1 MPKVCNFK
9 HNKNLIMNTN
19 RRSFIKKSIIG
30 AGLLTAADLLR
41 NDIFAH
47 ESTAASSKITL
58 NNDDII
64 LFQGDSITDVGRDRN
79 NKNAN
84 DTAALGHGY
93 ALLAASQLLNKY
105 PAKRLKVYN
114 TGISGNRV
122 PDLQKRW
129 QEDTLAINPTVLS
142 ILIGVND
149 FWRTIDR
156 GAQTTVEEYKS
167 QYKQLLQETLQKLPN
182 VKLIIGEPFAVKG
195 VGHITEA
202 WYPKFLAYQESARE
216 IAKEFGAV
224 LIPYQKIFD
233 NAQKNAPGAYWAAD
247 GVHPTLAGAQMMASA
262 WMDCIK

>member
-1 MPKVCNFK
+1 M
-9 HNKNLIMNTN
+9 
-19 RRSFIKKSIIG
+19 
-30 AGLLTAADLLR
+30 
-41 NDIFAH
+41 
-47 ESTAASSKITL
+47 TL

-156 GAQTTVEEYKS
+156 
-167 QYKQLLQETLQKLPN
+167 
-182 VKLIIGEPFAVKG
+182 
-195 VGHITEA
+195 
-202 WYPKFLAYQESARE
+202 
-216 IAKEFGAV
+216 
-224 LIPYQKIFD
+224 
-233 NAQKNAPGAYWAAD
+233 
-247 GVHPTLAGAQMMASA
+247 
-262 WMDCIK
+262 

>member
-30 AGLLTAADLLR
+30 TGLLTGADLLR
-41 NDIFAH
+41 NDVFAH
-47 ESTAASSKITL
+47 ESTVGSSKITL

-216 IAKEFGAV
+216 IAKEFGAI
-224 LIPYQKIFD
+224 LIPYQNIFD

>member
-1 MPKVCNFK
+1 MLKVCNFNQ
-9 HNKNLIMNTN
+9 NKNLIMNTN

-30 AGLLTAADLLR
+30 TGLLTGANLLG
-41 NDIFAH
+41 NDVFAH
-47 ESTAASSKITL
+47 DSKSSPSKISL

-79 NKNAN
+79 NRNAN
-84 DTAALGHGY
+84 DTGALGHGY

-105 PAKRLKVYN
+105 PAKKLKVYN

-129 QEDTLAINPTVLS
+129 QEDTLAIKPTILS

-167 QYKQLLQETLQKLPN
+167 QYQELL
-182 VKLIIGEPFAVKG
+182 
-195 VGHITEA
+195 H
-202 WYPKFLAYQESARE
+202 
-216 IAKEFGAV
+216 
-224 LIPYQKIFD
+224 
-233 NAQKNAPGAYWAAD
+233 
-247 GVHPTLAGAQMMASA
+247 
-262 WMDCIK
+262 

>member
-262 WMDCIK
+262 WMDCFK

>member
-1 MPKVCNFK
+1 
-9 HNKNLIMNTN
+9 MNTN

-30 AGLLTAADLLR
+30 TGLLTGTNLLG
-41 NDIFAH
+41 NDVFAH
-47 ESTAASSKITL
+47 ESTATSSKISL

-105 PAKRLKVYN
+105 PAKKLKVYN

-129 QEDTLAINPTVLS
+129 QEDTLAIKPTVLS

-167 QYKQLLQETLQKLPN
+167 QYQQLLHETLQELPN

-195 VGHITEA
+195 VGHITDA
-202 WYPKFLAYQESARE
+202 WYPKFLAYQESARD
-216 IAKEFGAV
+216 IAKEFGGV

-233 NAQKNAPGAYWAAD
+233 NAQKSAPGAYWAAD

-262 WMDCIK
+262 WMDSIK

>member
-1 MPKVCNFK
+1 MLKVCTFK
-9 HNKNLIMNTN
+9 YNKNLIMNTN

-30 AGLLTAADLLR
+30 TGLLTGANLLG
-41 NDIFAH
+41 NDVFGH
-47 ESTAASSKITL
+47 ESTANSSKISL

-84 DTAALGHGY
+84 DTGALGHGY

-105 PAKRLKVYN
+105 PAKKLKVYN

-129 QEDTLAINPTVLS
+129 QEDTLAIKPTVLS

-167 QYKQLLQETLQKLPN
+167 QYQQLLHETLQKLPN
-182 VKLIIGEPFAVKG
+182 IKLIIGEPFAVKG
-195 VGHITEA
+195 VGHITDA
-202 WYPKFLAYQESARE
+202 WYPKFLAYQESARD
-216 IAKEFGAV
+216 IAKEFGGI

-233 NAQKNAPGAYWAAD
+233 NAQKSAPGAYWAAD

>member
-30 AGLLTAADLLR
+30 SGLLTGANILG
-41 NDIFAH
+41 NDVFAH
-47 ESTAASSKITL
+47 ESTASSSKISL

-79 NKNAN
+79 NRNAN

-105 PAKRLKVYN
+105 SAKKLKVYN

-129 QEDTLAINPTVLS
+129 TEDTLAIKPTVLS

-149 FWRTIDR
+149 FWRTIDQ

-167 QYKQLLQETLQKLPN
+167 QYQQLLQETLQKLPN

-216 IAKEFGAV
+216 VAKEFGAI

>member
-1 MPKVCNFK
+1 MPKVCNIK
-9 HNKNLIMNTN
+9 HNKKLIMNTN

>member
-1 MPKVCNFK
+1 MS
-9 HNKNLIMNTN
+9 TN

-30 AGLLTAADLLR
+30 AGLLTGANFMG
-41 NDIFAH
+41 NDVFAH
-47 ESTAASSKITL
+47 ENMAKSSKINL
-58 NNDDII
+58 SDEDII

-79 NKNAN
+79 NRNPN
-84 DTAALGHGY
+84 DTGALGHGY

-105 PAKRLKVYN
+105 PEKKLKIHN

-129 QEDTLAINPTVLS
+129 EEDTLAFKPTILS

-156 GAQTTVEEYKS
+156 GAKTTVEEYKT
-167 QYKQLLQETLQKLPN
+167 QYQQLLQNTMQKLPD

-202 WYPKFLAYQESARE
+202 WYPKFLAYQDAARDV
-216 IAKEFGAV
+216 AKEFNAI
-224 LIPYQKIFD
+224 LLPYQKVFD
-233 NAQKNAPGAYWAAD
+233 NAQKSAPGAYWAAD

-262 WMDCIK
+262 WMECIK

>member
-1 MPKVCNFK
+1 
-9 HNKNLIMNTN
+9 MNTD

-30 AGLLTAADLLR
+30 AGLLTSANILGNEA
-41 NDIFAH
+41 FAH
-47 ESTAASSKITL
+47 EEAARPSKISL
-58 NNDDII
+58 SKGDVI

-79 NKNAN
+79 NRNAN
-84 DTAALGHGY
+84 DPVALGRGY

-105 PAKRLKVYN
+105 AAKELKIYN

-129 QEDTLAINPTVLS
+129 AEDTVALKPAVLS

-156 GAQTTVEEYKS
+156 GAKTTVEEYKA
-167 QYKQLLQETLQKLPN
+167 QYQQLLQETLRQLPD
-182 VKLIIGEPFAVKG
+182 VKLIIGEPFAVRG

-202 WYPKFLAYQESARE
+202 WYPKFLDYQEAARD
-216 IAKEFGAV
+216 IAQEFNAI
-224 LIPYQKIFD
+224 LIPYQKIYD
-233 NAQKNAPGAYWAAD
+233 NAHKTAPGAYWAAD
-247 GVHPTLAGAQMMASA
+247 GVHPTLAGAQLMANA

>member
-1 MPKVCNFK
+1 
-9 HNKNLIMNTN
+9 MNTN

-30 AGLLTAADLLR
+30 TGLLTGANLVS
-41 NDIFAH
+41 NEIFAY
-47 ESTAASSKITL
+47 ENTIKSTKINL
-58 NNDDII
+58 SDEDVI

-79 NKNAN
+79 NRNAN
-84 DTAALGHGY
+84 DPAALGHGY

-105 PAKRLKVYN
+105 AAKRLKIYN

-129 QEDTLAINPTVLS
+129 QEDAIAFKPTVLS

-149 FWRTIDR
+149 FWRTIDN
-156 GAQTTVEEYKS
+156 GATTTVEEYKL
-167 QYKQLLQETLQKLPN
+167 QYQQLLQATLQKLPH

-202 WYPKFLAYQESARE
+202 WYPKFLAYQETARD
-216 IAKEFGAV
+216 IAKEFNAT

-233 NAQKNAPGAYWAAD
+233 NAQKVAPGAYWAAD
-247 GVHPTLAGAQMMASA
+247 GVHPTLAGAQMMATA
-262 WMDCIK
+262 WMDCVR

>member
-1 MPKVCNFK
+1 
-9 HNKNLIMNTN
+9 MNTN

-30 AGLLTAADLLR
+30 TGLLTGADLLR
-41 NDIFAH
+41 NDVFAH
-47 ESTAASSKITL
+47 ESTAGSSKITL

-93 ALLAASQLLNKY
+93 ALLAASQILNKY

-167 QYKQLLQETLQKLPN
+167 QYKQLLQETFQKLPK
-182 VKLIIGEPFAVKG
+182 VKLIMGEPFAVTG

-216 IAKEFGAV
+216 IAKEFGAI

>member
-30 AGLLTAADLLR
+30 TGLLTGADLLR
-41 NDIFAH
+41 NDVFAH
-47 ESTAASSKITL
+47 ESTVGSSKITL

-202 WYPKFLAYQESARE
+202 WYTKFLAYQESARE
-216 IAKEFGAV
+216 IAKEFGAI